1 MKVLLILILLNCS
14 IVFSQS
20 IEGKWQSLD
29 NPFNGLSFN
38 EGKANGFDTRMP
50 EKEYFDVT
58 IKYMTK
64 VVEGKN
70 IIVLQYYSRSK
81 KANENYAEYRIV
93 NDTLY
98 LGRFQRELKSVSS
111 DVLKNEPEGIYI
123 RIK

>member
-29 NPFNGLSFN
+29 NPINGLSFN
-38 EGKANGFDTRMP
+38 EGKANGFDTRKP